1 MISVIVSTRKKDFAF
16 IEHLKKTSGI
26 KNIEVLVYENNN
38 EYSLCEIYNKGL
50 IESKNNIV
58 IFCHDD
64 IIMERK
70 SWGRRLIKNFEQNND
85 YGILGVAGTKKL
97 NKSGIWWNE
106 PHKNY
111 GIVNHINNGLKQVTK
126 FSYSLNDNIENVVC
140 LDGVFIAVMKDRI
153 KKNFN
158 EKVKGFHFYDITF
171 CVENFINGVKLGVMT
186 NIRITHKSIGM
197 TNESFD
203 VNKKEFLENYGSY
216 LPLQVK
222 INFNIP
228 TINYDLKET
237 PKLAIIIP
245 TKDNFNLLSNCIDS
259 LISNTKYDNYKIYV
273 ADTGSSENTKDLI
286 KKRYVIDNK
295 ITLIE
300 YDYYNFAKINN
311 DVIKKH
317 IDLDTEL
324 LLFCNN
330 DIEMLNDSITEMV
343 NLYLQNKESVGTIGG
358 RLHYDDGYIQHLG
371 IYLFKNKNNMLE
383 LTHNALGCDF
393 NRLKIDDR
401 FIKVMGNTAA
411 FLMINKK
418 LFEDCNYFNENYEIC
433 FEDVELNLQC
443 SLRGKQNMLP
453 INTSLYHFESQTRGK
468 TISNKDYHLINDKVK
483 SIGLFNKLKTI

>member
-1 MISVIVSTRKKDFAF
+1 M
-16 IEHLKKTSGI
+16 
-26 KNIEVLVYENNN
+26 
-38 EYSLCEIYNKGL
+38 
-50 IESKNNIV
+50 
-58 IFCHDD
+58 
-64 IIMERK
+64 
-70 SWGRRLIKNFEQNND
+70 
-85 YGILGVAGTKKL
+85 
-97 NKSGIWWNE
+97 
-106 PHKNY
+106 
-111 GIVNHINNGLKQVTK
+111 
-126 FSYSLNDNIENVVC
+126 
-140 LDGVFIAVMKDRI
+140 
-153 KKNFN
+153 
-158 EKVKGFHFYDITF
+158 
-171 CVENFINGVKLGVMT
+171 
-186 NIRITHKSIGM
+186 
-197 TNESFD
+197 
-203 VNKKEFLENYGSY
+203 
-216 LPLQVK
+216 
-222 INFNIP
+222 
-228 TINYDLKET
+228 
-237 PKLAIIIP
+237 
-245 TKDNFNLLSNCIDS
+245 
-259 LISNTKYDNYKIYV
+259 
-273 ADTGSSENTKDLI
+273 
-286 KKRYVIDNK
+286 IDNK

-358 RLHYDDGYIQHLG
+358 RLHYDDGFIQHLG
-371 IYLFKNKNNMLE
+371 IYLFKNKNNMLH